1 MEESE
6 SDPDF
11 EEWEEDI
18 VNDPDFDD
26 LVEEEEEEQ
35 EEVRWTLLL
44 GVEVGV
50 VTGLG
55 FASSREVVIVFF
67 SFRSLS
73 CELCFALEAND
84 SEAMVAEE
92 ELFLLVT
99 GSRGTEGADM
109 LFFTDL
115 SADFLLDVESFA
127 PGLFSVPFKRSVV
140 RLLAFGSRDLS
151 PFGVSC
157 PIFPINSL
165 AFGGFIISLLFL
177 AGNLFCSSSFV
188 FFCCSSLFTFSF
200 LTLTSC
206 SFSLLRETSTFLLFC
221 SFCRLFLFTVSPM
234 ALREF
239 VPFSPALWKL
249 SSGAF

>member
-1 MEESE
+1 MVIKCCCEGDFGADLLEWFGESFESRSLSGFEVGDGVEESE

-55 FASSREVVIVFF
+55 FASSRDVVIVFF

-73 CELCFALEAND
+73 CELCLALEAND
-84 SEAMVAEE
+84 SEAMVAKEEE

-127 PGLFSVPFKRSVV
+127 SGLFSVPFKRSVV

-177 AGNLFCSSSFV
+177 AADLFCSSSFA
-188 FFCCSSLFTFSF
+188 FFC
-200 LTLTSC
+200 
-206 SFSLLRETSTFLLFC
+206 
-221 SFCRLFLFTVSPM
+221 
-234 ALREF
+234 
-239 VPFSPALWKL
+239 
-249 SSGAF
+249 